1 MLAGAEHVVIQGVM
15 HQPGGFFEG
24 ALRQTGA
31 QGEAAESDDGD
42 QWYGSRSVVALW
54 APLLVHK

>member
-31 QGEAAESDDGD
+31 QGEAAESDDG
-42 QWYGSRSVVALW
+42 GKT
-54 APLLVHK
+54 PLP